1 MHQLLHDQRSS
12 HLISCTAHH
21 TCSYPASRPF
31 PCVLPELAGTHDLA
45 AHKIEGKYQASHFL
59 ASQLLLPKID
69 DTKLPLSCTVD
80 VASCFDS
87 TRHPDVIIYS
97 QSLRNIYLFAIWLCA
112 QSSDHLGGSW
122 ARIWHRPSFA
132 QHPLLIHRHCT
143 A

>member
-1 MHQLLHDQRSS
+1 MHSSSYLQLPCLS
-12 HLISCTAHH
+12 TFF
-21 TCSYPASRPF
+21 PASYLS
-31 PCVLPELAGTHDLA
+31 LPEHNDLA
-45 AHKIEGKYQASHFL
+45 AHKIVGKYQASHFL

-80 VASCFDS
+80 AASCFDS
-87 TRHPDVIIYS
+87 ARHTDVIIYS

-132 QHPLLIHRHCT
+132 QHPL
-143 A
+143 